1 MNYITTY
8 LCGGLGNQMFQY
20 AAGRALALRCR
31 AELRLNVAWYSAPR
45 ADATPRQFSLNVFPN
60 ACGEYVAEPWPEAGR
75 LGARLMRRMRFA
87 LPFAIRGYVPEP
99 SFNYWSGI
107 QRVQAPAQILG
118 FWQSEKY
125 FEHAA
130 QQIRADFAFSDLSGD
145 AGLEVRNKIAVARHS
160 ISVHVRMGDYV
171 SNPSAAMH
179 NIITP
184 QYYSRALRYFYE
196 NYGPCSLFLFS
207 DEPDKAASFFDP
219 QGHELTIVD
228 TKAEAHHDMHLMSLC
243 RHHIIA
249 NSSFS
254 WWGAWLGSNDGVT
267 IAPSRWF
274 APANTTTADVCPASW
289 LRMEP

>member
-1 MNYITTY
+1 MNYITIY

-20 AAGRALALRCR
+20 AAGRALALRCK
-31 AELRLNVAWYSAPR
+31 AELLLNVAWYAAPK
-45 ADATPRQFSLNVFPN
+45 ADATPRQFCLNVFSGV
-60 ACGEYVAEPWPEAGR
+60 CGRQVTEPWPEAEGV
-75 LGARLMRRMRFA
+75 GARLMRHTRFV
-87 LPFAIRGYVPEP
+87 LPFTIRGYVPEP

-107 QRVQAPAQILG
+107 HKVQAPAQLLG

-125 FEHAA
+125 FEHAE
-130 QQIRADFAFSDLSGD
+130 QQIRADFAFPVLPGNF
-145 AGLEVRNKIAVARHS
+145 GLGLCNKIRAAQHS

-171 SNPSAAMH
+171 NNPSAAMH

-184 QYYSRALRYFYE
+184 QYYARALRYFYE
-196 NYGPCSLFLFS
+196 KYGSCSLFLFS

-254 WWGAWLGSNDGVT
+254 WWGAWLGSDAGIT
-267 IAPSRWF
+267 IAPTRWF
-274 APANTTTADVCPASW
+274 ATSKTNTADVCPAPW
-289 LRMEP
+289 LQVEP

>member
-1 MNYITTY
+1 MNNITIY

-20 AAGRALALRCR
+20 AAGRALALRSM
-31 AELRLNVAWYSAPR
+31 AELLLNVAWYAAPEV
-45 ADATPRQFSLNVFPN
+45 DATPRQFSLNVFPGV
-60 ACGEYVAEPWPEAGR
+60 CGRSVAEPWPEAEG
-75 LGARLMRRMRFA
+75 LGAQLMRRIRCA
-87 LPFAIRGYVPEP
+87 LPFSIDGFVPEP

-107 QRVQAPAQILG
+107 NRVQGSAQLLG

-125 FEHAA
+125 FAHAA
-130 QQIRADFAFSDLSGD
+130 QQIRADFAFPDLSED
-145 AGLEVRNKIAVARHS
+145 VGLGVCNKITAAQHS

-171 SNPSAAMH
+171 SSPSAAMH

-184 QYYSRALRYFYE
+184 QYYARALRYFYE
-196 NYGPCSLFLFS
+196 NYGACSLFLFS

-254 WWGAWLGSNDGVT
+254 WWGAWLGGDKGVT
-267 IAPSRWF
+267 IAPTRWF
-274 APANTTTADVCPASW
+274 ASSSANTADVCPASW